1 MLGYLTLILCCQLFG
16 EMIARLVDLPI
27 PGPVIGM
34 VILFCGLVVRRGTPK
49 GLEGAGGLLLR
60 NLPLL
65 FVPAGVGVITNLD
78 ILASSWAA
86 IAGAIIIGTVVTIAV
101 TGLVM
106 QLLNRRQ
113 GNSRQAG
120 QP

>member
-1 MLGYLTLILCCQLFG
+1 VSGYLTLILCCQLGG
-16 EMIARLVDLPI
+16 EIIARLAGLPI

-34 VILFCGLVVRRGTPK
+34 VILFCGLVVRGGTPK
-49 GLEGAGGLLLR
+49 GLEDSAGLLLR

-65 FVPAGVGVITNLD
+65 FVPAGVGVIAYMDL
-78 ILASSWAA
+78 LRKSWAA
-86 IAGAIIIGTVVTIAV
+86 ITGAIIIGTVLTIAV

-106 QLLNRRQ
+106 QLLNRQ
-113 GNSRQAG
+113 QAKIQKSG